1 MLFDVRRSVWQNPAQ
16 PVIGPLIDWSK
27 IDMFVIHYTAA
38 TNLPDG
44 DAGKPNESQS
54 DVWPYLRRIQ
64 NDYTVNRGYS
74 IGYNAAVDVWGAA
87 YELRGSD
94 IKCAANK
101 GENDHTFACL
111 MLVDGDDRASQAAA
125 ARVRRLV
132 ADAEKI
138 AGRRLEIVGH
148 GQIGATSCPGVGL
161 RKDIVDGRFNPTV
174 EPIAP
179 VVPVDEDVMT
189 AVMVRFKGYL
199 NVWLVG
205 TGPALHLSSELFAH
219 YKTKGVPYLDGV
231 PVHQQMMKAFL
242 SQSGC
247 TQADM
252 VPGGA

>member
-16 PVIGPLIDWSK
+16 PVVGPAIDWSK
-27 IDMFVIHYTAA
+27 IDTFVIHYTAA
-38 TNLPDG
+38 ANLPDG
-44 DAGKPNESQS
+44 DNGPRESQS
-54 DVWPYLRRIQ
+54 DVWPYLRSIQ

-74 IGYNAAVDVWGAA
+74 IGYNAAVDVWGCA
-87 YELRGSD
+87 YELRGAD

-101 GENDHTFACL
+101 GHNDHTFACL
-111 MLVDGDDRASQAAA
+111 MLVDGDDRASDLAA

-132 ADAEKI
+132 ADAERL
-138 AGRRLEIVGH
+138 AGRKLKIVGH
-148 GQIGATSCPGVGL
+148 GEIGATSCPGRGL
-161 RKDIVDGRFNPTV
+161 RQDIVDGRFNPTV
-174 EPIAP
+174 EPPIP
-179 VVPVDEDVMT
+179 VEDDMT

-219 YKTKGVPYLDGV
+219 YKAKGVPYLDGV

-242 SQSGC
+242 AQSGC
-247 TQADM
+247 TQADL